1 MKSQFY
7 NPSENATPV
16 TRLSSFTY
24 LPADDTI
31 KEYIAIPDVINEFI
45 IMIWEAYANPTP
57 YPPEVI
63 ELEREMSGDDEN
75 DIARLMNHFTI
86 TDIETD
92 VISNEAIKQVLSR
105 HRFVFNVSRAKT
117 VLCDMGALPY
127 RSNTIRG
134 LKNVIIN

>member
-7 NPSENATPV
+7 NPAENATPV

-57 YPPEVI
+57 YPQEV
-63 ELEREMSGDDEN
+63 LDQEREMSGDDEN
-75 DIARLMNHFTI
+75 DMQRVTDCFRFTGN
-86 TDIETD
+86 DSD
-92 VISNEAIKQVLSR
+92 FISNASIKQVLETNR
-105 HRFVFNVSRAKT
+105 IIITVSRVKT
-117 VLCDMGALPY
+117 ILCDMGAIPH
-127 RSNTIRG
+127 RTRNIRG
-134 LKNVIIN
+134 LCKVAIN